1 MARKQHA
8 IVIEADGR
16 DKGKTFVL
24 NEMPATQAEKWA
36 ARALLAMA
44 KSGVEVPDDIASSGL
59 AGVAAMGIKALG
71 GMSFEDAEPLLDEM
85 FAMVSFIPDPARP
98 TIKRGYGGIGPMIED
113 DIEEISTRLRLRKE
127 LFFLHTNFSSLV
139 AGSISGSLPATGA
152 NTLNT

>member
-98 TIKRGYGGIGPMIED
+98 TIKRGYGG
-113 DIEEISTRLRLRKE
+113 
-127 LFFLHTNFSSLV
+127 
-139 AGSISGSLPATGA
+139 
-152 NTLNT
+152 

>member
-1 MARKQHA
+1 MARKQHT
-8 IVIEADGR
+8 IIIEAEGR
-16 DKGKTFVL
+16 DKGKMFVL
-24 NEMPATQAEKWA
+24 NEMPATQSEKWA

-44 KSGVEVPDDIASSGL
+44 KSGIDVPDDIATAGL
-59 AGVAAMGIKALG
+59 AGVAALGIKALG

-85 FAMVSFIPDPARP
+85 FSMVSFVPDPARP
-98 TIKRGYGGIGPMIED
+98 TIKRGYGGIGPIIED

-152 NTLNT
+152 PTLNT